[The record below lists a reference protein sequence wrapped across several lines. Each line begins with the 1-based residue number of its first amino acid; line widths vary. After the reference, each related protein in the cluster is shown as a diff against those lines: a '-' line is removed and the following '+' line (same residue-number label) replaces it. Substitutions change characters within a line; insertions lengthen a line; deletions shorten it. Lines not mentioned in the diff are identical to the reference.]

1 MQYTTF
7 DDLMYAARHLQPEL
21 QSVLVHTLQ
30 VAPPPAT
37 PDDADDV
44 MEALREAGAFEV
56 MGELVDTHMP
66 PPSHVVEADLLA
78 AVATM
83 ATEWEDDPSL

>member
-1 MQYTTF
+1 MKYTTF
-7 DDLMYAARHLQPEL
+7 DDLMYAACHLQPEL
-21 QSVLVHTLQ
+21 QSVLVHALQ

-37 PDDADDV
+37 PDDAEDV
-44 MEALREAGAFEV
+44 TEALREAGAFEV

-78 AVATM
+78 AVAAM
-83 ATEWEDDPSL
+83 ATAWEDDSSL